1 MLDLILATLLIGLI
15 TLAINTIRIIVVKIQ
30 KKPTKDLKPIGN
42 PLGPS
47 PVVKVVREN
56 DLFWKAEKYGERIW
70 NLFISKTKDF
80 VNPQYK
86 LTGIPIWEN
95 LIKIKNLLLPELKNL
110 SDEEWDK
117 LLPPENVLKKGV
129 IFCGYKQGYY
139 WQIGSEMGKYS
150 LLISK
155 TSLFKSKEQD
165 RFTQADSWEEIIQ
178 NRDNFFKSL
187 TEQTP

>member
-1 MLDLILATLLIGLI
+1 MGDLILATLLIGI
-15 TLAINTIRIIVVKIQ
+15 IVIVINTIRIIVVKIQ
-30 KKPTKDLKPIGN
+30 KKPTQDLKPIGN

-70 NLFISKTKDF
+70 NLFISKTKNF

-110 SDEEWDK
+110 SDLSTTQIYTHLEDGDLEDA
-117 LLPPENVLKKGV
+117 LK
-129 IFCGYKQGYY
+129 
-139 WQIGSEMGKYS
+139 
-150 LLISK
+150 
-155 TSLFKSKEQD
+155 
-165 RFTQADSWEEIIQ
+165 
-178 NRDNFFKSL
+178 NFRR
-187 TEQTP
+187 

>member
-1 MLDLILATLLIGLI
+1 
-15 TLAINTIRIIVVKIQ
+15 
-30 KKPTKDLKPIGN
+30 
-42 PLGPS
+42 
-47 PVVKVVREN
+47 
-56 DLFWKAEKYGERIW
+56 
-70 NLFISKTKDF
+70 

-95 LIKIKNLLLPELKNL
+95 LVKIKNLLLLKIKNL
-110 SDEEWDK
+110 SNEEWAK

-139 WQIGSEMGKYS
+139 WQIGSEMGKYA

-178 NRDNFFKSL
+178 NRDNFFENL
-187 TEQTP
+187 TK